1 MGDGTHAHEFMDNY
15 ISHEHGFAEATGTP
29 AHIDEMRKPHPMQEV
44 IDSVSVKVLR
54 QSSALNGAE
63 VEEIARLL
71 RTHPEYTEEPGMHLD
86 IEALIAA
93 LVRTVE

>member
-1 MGDGTHAHEFMDNY
+1 MNDSMRDY
-15 ISHEHGFAEATGTP
+15 IDHQYGFANSEATGTP
-29 AHIDEMRKPHPMQEV
+29 AHVEEMRKPHPMQHV
-44 IDSVSVKVLR
+44 IDAVSADVLR
-54 QSSALNGAE
+54 RSSALNAAE

-86 IEALIAA
+86 IEALIAS